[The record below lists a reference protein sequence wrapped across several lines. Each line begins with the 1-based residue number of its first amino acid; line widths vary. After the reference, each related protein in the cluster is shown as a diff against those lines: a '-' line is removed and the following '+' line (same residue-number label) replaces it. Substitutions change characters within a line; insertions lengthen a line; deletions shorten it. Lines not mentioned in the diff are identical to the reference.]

1 MDERSPLENRSL
13 THTSKEPE
21 GQAWAQIGSS
31 KPKGSTT
38 KGGMPFTAKEATGA
52 KGEAPATSET
62 ESKSSPSKATAEKN
76 NKDATAAAPLEQ
88 KEDAVNEEELQ
99 LVEDADGDHFAVDT
113 SVEEKESG
121 KDEGKK
127 EKEDKSAE
135 SPDKSKDASKDTKKG
150 SDDDSDDGKART
162 NSNNPWMIRSRVFVG
177 HLNTEKCSRKE
188 IEDLF
193 DPYGKVVGCSLQ
205 HGYGFVQYDEEESAK
220 RAIRELHGLQFKGMK
235 LGM

>member
-1 MDERSPLENRSL
+1 MMDERSPLENRSL

-21 GQAWAQIGSS
+21 GQAWAQIGAS
-31 KPKGSTT
+31 KSKGSTS
-38 KGGMPFTAKEATGA
+38 KGSTPFTAKEATGT
-52 KGEAPATSET
+52 KSEAPAKSE
-62 ESKSSPSKATAEKN
+62 SSPSKSTDEKDSKTGASTAVPVEK
-76 NKDATAAAPLEQ
+76 E
-88 KEDAVNEEELQ
+88 EDAVSEDQELQ
-99 LVEDADGDHFAVDT
+99 LVEDTDADRFAIDT
-113 SVEEKESG
+113 SVEVEEKESG
-121 KDEGKK
+121 KDDGK
-127 EKEDKSAE
+127 EKKDDKTAG
-135 SPDKSKDASKDTKKG
+135 SPDKSEDAKKG

-162 NSNNPWMIRSRVFVG
+162 NSNNPWMVRSRVFVG